1 MQNQEKEERERW
13 LWLLLVGIGMF
24 FTDRLL
30 AWAVYSIRLLYLV
43 PLLVS
48 GVYFLYLCIQISRH
62 KFDRRKCNQLEVWM
76 MEAIRILVIMCLVS
90 GDIVFRYDKVS
101 QCGYGKCIS

>member
-43 PLLVS
+43 PFLVF
-48 GVYFLYLCIQISRH
+48 VYSNKQTQI
-62 KFDRRKCNQLEVWM
+62 
-76 MEAIRILVIMCLVS
+76 
-90 GDIVFRYDKVS
+90 
-101 QCGYGKCIS
+101 